1 MVGAAPVCPPE
12 RPRSGVSIRK
22 GHVPIHKSSI
32 SIRKGH
38 ILTRKGGIS
47 IRKGYIL
54 TRKGGVSIHKRCMLT
69 PKYVCA
75 LRRWM
80 RPHGAMRSGTQAP
93 TIPASIKPFYHA
105 TFLVF
110 VRRQS
115 LFRQPFLVLI
125 CRRAPLR
132 QGCVISTVS
141 YYKLHNFI
149 SVRLYFC
156 FKNSAKWR
164 LHNSCFRKV
173 VCVSTHTPRR
183 RSDTKQKYH
192 SSLKL

>member
-22 GHVPIHKSSI
+22 GY
-32 SIRKGH
+32 
-38 ILTRKGGIS
+38 ILTHKGGIS
-47 IRKGYIL
+47 MHKRHIHIRKGGVSICKRHIHI
-54 TRKGGVSIHKRCMLT
+54 RKRGVSIHKRCMLT
-69 PKYVCA
+69 PKHVCA

-80 RPHGAMRSGTQAP
+80 RPHGATRAGTQAP
-93 TIPASIKPFYHA
+93 PLPTSIKPLYHA
-105 TFLVF
+105 AFFVF
-110 VRRQS
+110 VRRQN

-125 CRRAPLR
+125 RRRAPLR

-156 FKNSAKWR
+156 FKNSAKISVAE
-164 LHNSCFRKV
+164 L
-173 VCVSTHTPRR
+173 
-183 RSDTKQKYH
+183 
-192 SSLKL
+192 

>member
-1 MVGAAPVCPPE
+1 MVGVAPVCPPA

-22 GHVPIHKSSI
+22 RHVPIHKSSI

-38 ILTRKGGIS
+38 
-47 IRKGYIL
+47 IL

-80 RPHGAMRSGTQAP
+80 RPHGAMRSGTQEP

-110 VRRQS
+110 VRRLS

-125 CRRAPLR
+125 RRRAPL
-132 QGCVISTVS
+132 
-141 YYKLHNFI
+141 
-149 SVRLYFC
+149 
-156 FKNSAKWR
+156 
-164 LHNSCFRKV
+164 
-173 VCVSTHTPRR
+173 
-183 RSDTKQKYH
+183 
-192 SSLKL
+192 

>member
-22 GHVPIHKSSI
+22 RHVPIHKSSI

-38 ILTRKGGIS
+38 VPTHKGDVSICKGHILTRKGGVS
-47 IRKGYIL
+47 IRKRHIP

-69 PKYVCA
+69 PKHVCA

-80 RPHGAMRSGTQAP
+80 RPHGAMRSGTLAP
-93 TIPASIKPFYHA
+93 TLPASIKPFYHA

-110 VRRQS
+110 VRRRS

-125 CRRAPLR
+125 RRRAPLR

-156 FKNSAKWR
+156 FKNSAKISVAE
-164 LHNSCFRKV
+164 L
-173 VCVSTHTPRR
+173 
-183 RSDTKQKYH
+183 
-192 SSLKL
+192 